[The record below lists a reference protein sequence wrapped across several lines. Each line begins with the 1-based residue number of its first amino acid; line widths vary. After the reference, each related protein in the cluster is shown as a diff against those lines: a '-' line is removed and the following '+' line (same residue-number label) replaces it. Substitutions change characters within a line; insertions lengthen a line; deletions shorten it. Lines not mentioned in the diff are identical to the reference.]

1 MPFGTLGYRW
11 NLWNHGF
18 LVMPDAYITAL
29 TMLSARELS
38 EAQLRVRLK
47 RRELDAAEID
57 EAIARLKSDRTLNDR
72 RVALAIARMES
83 AIKHRGRSRVL
94 QKIRQAGID
103 DDTAQHAVQA
113 VFEEVDEDA
122 MLDKAFERR
131 LRGKAPKEL
140 DDKGRAKVIRGLVAQ
155 GFRFEAILKRLKG

>member
-1 MPFGTLGYRW
+1 
-11 NLWNHGF
+11 
-18 LVMPDAYITAL
+18 
-29 TMLSARELS
+29 MLSARELS
-38 EAQLRVRLK
+38 EAQLRTRLK
-47 RRELDAAEID
+47 RRALDAAEID
-57 EAIARLKSDRTLNDR
+57 AAISRLKADRTLDDR

-103 DDTAQHAVQA
+103 DDTAQQAVQT

-122 MLDKAFERR
+122 MLDTALERR
-131 LRGKAPKEL
+131 LRGKAPKDL